1 MSRMAQITGL
11 VCAGLMVS
19 LAACAGMSS
28 PPPPPK
34 QAPSRSEQSREYGKQ
49 FLVEARK
56 QYRFVKN
63 PEVVHAIHQVGRRIL
78 TAAGGD
84 PDEFHFL
91 IVKQLQPNAFVI
103 PGGYIF
109 LFDGLLTR
117 LNSEHELAGVLA
129 HEIGH
134 VTSNHFFKDEKKVMA
149 LDLATIAAI
158 LLSRG
163 QASTTAIALA
173 TGISAQLQF
182 SRENEREADDTAIRY
197 INRAG
202 YDPAGL
208 LDFLKGLLAYED
220 IHGVDIPAYLSTHP
234 AIEERIQTLD
244 LRLSRPGDRI
254 NRKLTPP
261 VDWERIRTIM
271 RAKNQSWQDVRQ
283 LLPDPFRGDL
293 SEERRQYLSGLAYLT
308 TDQVAQS
315 IEAYQAA
322 LKLNPGNPL
331 YHADLAMAYLKAQDI
346 NKAESAALESLKR
359 AGSGEAPAQAHFV
372 LGMLEMHRD
381 RPQKAAGHF
390 EAVLQLNPKY
400 AFAHYHAGQ
409 AYFAM
414 DRKPEG
420 IYHTGR
426 YLRLSLKPE
435 EALHE
440 FRRAQKIAG
449 KDSDLA
455 RKIEEEIRQIRK
467 YVI

>member
-1 MSRMAQITGL
+1 M
-11 VCAGLMVS
+11 
-19 LAACAGMSS
+19 
-28 PPPPPK
+28 
-34 QAPSRSEQSREYGKQ
+34 
-49 FLVEARK
+49 
-56 QYRFVKN
+56 
-63 PEVVHAIHQVGRRIL
+63 
-78 TAAGGD
+78 
-84 PDEFHFL
+84 
-91 IVKQLQPNAFVI
+91 I

-134 VTSNHFFKDEKKVMA
+134 VSNNHFFKDEKKVMA

-182 SRENEREADDTAIRY
+182 SRENERDADDTAIRY
-197 INRAG
+197 IQRAG

-220 IHGVDIPAYLSTHP
+220 IHGAEIPAYLSTHP

-244 LRLSRPGDRI
+244 LRLSRPEDRMA
-254 NRKLTPP
+254 RELPPP
-261 VDWERIRTIM
+261 VDWERVRTIM
-271 RAKNQSWQDVRQ
+271 RARNQTWQDVGQ
-283 LLPDPFRGDL
+283 LFPEQFREGL

-315 IEAYQAA
+315 IEAYRAA
-322 LKLNPGNPL
+322 LKLNPGNPV
-331 YHADLAMAYLKAQDI
+331 YHADLAMAYLKAQAID
-346 NKAESAALESLKR
+346 KAEAAALESLKR
-359 AGSGEAPAQAHFV
+359 VGSGEAPAYAHLV
-372 LGMLEMHRD
+372 LGMLEMHSD
-381 RPQKAAGHF
+381 KPQKATGHF
-390 EAVLQLNPKY
+390 KAVLELNPEY

-426 YLRLSLKPE
+426 YLRLNLKPE
-435 EALHE
+435 AALHE
-440 FRRAQKIAG
+440 FRRAQKIAE
-449 KDSDLA
+449 KDSELA
-455 RKIEEEIRQIRK
+455 RMIEEEIRQLRK
-467 YVI
+467 YGI